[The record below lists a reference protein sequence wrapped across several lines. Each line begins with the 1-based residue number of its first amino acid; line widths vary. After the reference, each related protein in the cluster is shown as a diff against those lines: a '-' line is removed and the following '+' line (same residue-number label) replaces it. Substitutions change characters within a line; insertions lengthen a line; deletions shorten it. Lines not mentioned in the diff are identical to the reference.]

1 MTPEELKKLR
11 ELCEKA
17 TPGPWPMSAVKMIL
31 KDAAQDGRDVDAD
44 AYFIEAARTAMPA
57 LIDYIEALTNP
68 SDGRCMEIGALRD
81 EVERLHS
88 IDTEREELI
97 DECEKTLDLFAKENA
112 RLRAALEEIAEEPN
126 RIGLLADEII
136 EEYPVIKAW
145 HIAREALGGGDA
157 DA

>member
-44 AYFIEAARTAMPA
+44 AYF
-57 LIDYIEALTNP
+57 IEALTNP